1 MAIINPKS
9 GQLLHKTLRGYGLF
23 AMILLLLSMP
33 FFYGFLQKLHLDD
46 VDEALALH
54 KTEFETY
61 IQSSLKVSEVSQ
73 WNRFNR
79 DIKLVDSLRHL
90 PHDSLFDHF
99 YYDTLAHELEP
110 YRVLCSPV
118 MIQGKAYTLLIRQNL
133 IEQQDLI
140 MGIGKLFVGLLV
152 LLLVGLFFLT
162 QYFSKRVWQPFYET
176 LAALEQFDITTHL
189 QQRFRVS
196 ETSIEEFT
204 RLNHILQG
212 LIERIAHAYQA
223 QREFIENAAHELQT
237 PVAVLQ
243 TQLDIFLQ
251 EPTLNLSQTQSL
263 TQLYESVARLNRLNR
278 NLLLLSKLDRAVY
291 QHNEQIALQALVQ
304 KQLTFFE
311 EQALQKDVQLTIKTL
326 DQVEISANLTLTEIL
341 VSNLFHNALRHN
353 REHGK
358 IEVELG
364 KNSFII
370 RNTSL
375 QEALAFE
382 QLFQR
387 FAQIEGPTSRN
398 GLGLAIVKK
407 IADLHGWH
415 IGYSYENS
423 QHIFEIR
430 F

>member
-1 MAIINPKS
+1 MAIVNPKPS
-9 GQLLHKTLRGYGLF
+9 QLLHKTLRGYGLF
-23 AMILLLLSMP
+23 AVLVLLLSMP
-33 FFYGFLQKLHLDD
+33 FFFGFLQKLHLDD
-46 VDEALALH
+46 VDEALTLR

-61 IQSSLKVSEVSQ
+61 IQDSLKVSEIPQ

-79 DIKLVDSLRHL
+79 DIKLIDTLRYL

-118 MIQGKAYTLLIRQNL
+118 RIQNQAYTLLIRHNL

-140 MGIGKLFVGLLV
+140 TGIVKLFAGLLV

-162 QYFSKRVWQPFYET
+162 QYFSKRVWQPFYDT
-176 LAALEQFDITTHL
+176 LTALEKFDITT
-189 QQRFRVS
+189 QQPFTVS

-212 LIERIAHAYQA
+212 LIGRVVHAYQA

-251 EPTLNLSQTQSL
+251 EPALNLSQTQSL
-263 TQLYESVARLNRLNR
+263 TQLYETVARLNRLNR

-291 QHNEQIALQALVQ
+291 QHNDRVSLEDLLQ
-304 KQLTFFE
+304 KQLTFFG
-311 EQALQKDVQLTIKTL
+311 EQALQKNVQLTLKTIEPN
-326 DQVEISANLTLTEIL
+326 EITANPTLTEVM

-353 REHGK
+353 REYGK
-358 IEVELG
+358 IEVELN
-364 KNSFII
+364 KNTFTIS
-370 RNTSL
+370 NTSL
-375 QEALAFE
+375 YEALPVK

-387 FAQIEGPTSRN
+387 FAQIKGTAGRN
-398 GLGLAIVKK
+398 GLGLSIVKK
-407 IADLHGWH
+407 IADLHGWY
-415 IGYSYENS
+415 IAYRYENS
-423 QHIFEIR
+423 QHIFEVR